1 MATELRTPNPN
12 ARPLLCSS
20 TVCRRPMALGQ
31 FLYRTAG
38 AGAQLQLIQLS

>member
-12 ARPLLCSS
+12 ARPVLCSS